1 MKHELIEI
9 NSQLDHLE
17 SLYQSLEPVDEN
29 ETNQCINRTKL
40 HRFIR
45 IHDDLDILNERLI
58 HINDHSSALLSNE
71 QIRITNDLKLLF
83 DRLNSIKRIVRIHLE
98 QLEKLLAKNELNQ
111 SFSLSRNS
119 PLRSSN
125 PNLQVK
131 LRLGHLPV
139 ICSLCFS
146 VFINRWFNGATPSII
161 LLFFLHVHAFSFFFL
176 LCKEIYCR
184 FVKRLYTKWINLIQ
198 AIYRFY

>member
-1 MKHELIEI
+1 MEI

-29 ETNQCINRTKL
+29 EINQNINRTKL

-58 HINDHSSALLSNE
+58 HINDHSLLLSSNE
-71 QIRITNDLKLLF
+71 QIRITHDLKLLF

-125 PNLQVK
+125 QNLQVN
-131 LRLGHLPV
+131 
-139 ICSLCFS
+139 I
-146 VFINRWFNGATPSII
+146 
-161 LLFFLHVHAFSFFFL
+161 
-176 LCKEIYCR
+176 
-184 FVKRLYTKWINLIQ
+184 
-198 AIYRFY
+198 